1 MSISI
6 SEVSDGGG
14 CEDDPFHGM
23 DFSTA
28 MALLDSTLHQ
38 RLGEAAVSEQAGIT
52 GFIRTQLQRL
62 WPAKFGAEITPA
74 RIGQLFRFIEHEVRT
89 SASHRKLL
97 PWEQQDPDAYV
108 YKAVKGTV
116 KTWSANDLRGYLSE
130 VDGQVRTRGSLSFV
144 LADHDAQAERIFKN
158 ASLQDDGL

>member
-1 MSISI
+1 
-6 SEVSDGGG
+6 
-14 CEDDPFHGM
+14 
-23 DFSTA
+23 
-28 MALLDSTLHQ
+28 
-38 RLGEAAVSEQAGIT
+38 
-52 GFIRTQLQRL
+52 
-62 WPAKFGAEITPA
+62 
-74 RIGQLFRFIEHEVRT
+74 
-89 SASHRKLL
+89 
-97 PWEQQDPDAYV
+97 V